1 MGKMFKKVAVG
12 GTFDRLHKGH
22 KALIEKAFE
31 IGDVVIIGLS
41 SDEMVKKG
49 AEPYETRK
57 RVLLDFLKKFEGR
70 YEVVKLGDAYGP
82 ATEDKDIEAIVVS
95 RETEPRAYEINRVRE
110 RNNIKGLKIIVVP
123 FALAEDGKPISSTRI
138 RKGEIN
144 TEGKKLNTMPQMKV

>member
-22 KALIEKAFE
+22 KTLIEKAFE

-49 AEPYETRK
+49 VQAYETRK
-57 RVLLDFLKKFEGR
+57 RVLLDFLKKFKSK

-95 RETEPRAYEINRVRE
+95 RETESKAYEINRVRE

-138 RKGEIN
+138 RKGEID
-144 TEGKKLNTMPQMKV
+144 TEGKALKARH